1 MNNTPETEALPPSL
15 RLLKWLVIVL
25 TATMIVGVITVVG
38 LLVTRMPNL
47 APMAMPERLELPE
60 GVRPAAVTMGQGFIA
75 VVTEDDRIL
84 IFGRD
89 GSFLQEVAVVPG
101 AAARPAPNVQP

>member
-15 RLLKWLVIVL
+15 RLLKWLVMVL

-47 APMAMPERLELPE
+47 APMAMPDRLALPE

-75 VVTEDDRIL
+75 VVTDDDRIL

-89 GSFLQEVAVVPG
+89 GTIWQEVEVIPRANTG
-101 AAARPAPNVQP
+101 AQPVQP

>member
-38 LLVTRMPNL
+38 LLVTRMPDIS
-47 APMAMPERLELPE
+47 PMALPDQIALPP
-60 GVRPAAVTMGQGFIA
+60 GARAAAVTMGRDFIA
-75 VVTEDDRIL
+75 VVTEDGQIL

-89 GSFLQEVAVVPG
+89 GALRQEVSITAPDTQ
-101 AAARPAPNVQP
+101 APAIVQP